1 MSEPDL
7 VPLSH
12 RGTELLDDAT
22 TDRHPHQRPI
32 ETLEQ
37 AVAAGEP
44 EAARLLARGYRER
57 GQLVEAYELLAPL
70 VADGHIVLAGVL
82 ADVLADLGLTDDA
95 EHAYRL
101 ATTGDDGEAMNKFA
115 LFLSDQGRPVE
126 AVVMFERAIA
136 AGDMAAPANLARTY
150 LHDLHDIA
158 AARTVAE
165 RHLGACAPTTY
176 CALAEVYAALGRLN
190 EAEQLLRTAVELD
203 AAQAH
208 IDYARFLLHRRDDVS
223 AAKREYRLAGQV
235 HDDFAGLS
243 PGRVPA
249 GARRGRGCRPDSR
262 TRRPLGGPGR
272 AALLDSEFELVTDPS

>member
-22 TDRHPHQRPI
+22 TDRRPHQRPI

-44 EAARLLARGYRER
+44 EAARLLACRYRER
-57 GQLVEAYELLAPL
+57 GQLVEAYELLTPL
-70 VADGHIVLAGVL
+70 VADGRIVLAGVL

-101 ATTGDDGEAMNKFA
+101 ATTGDDGEAMNNFA
-115 LFLSDQGRPVE
+115 LFLADQGRPVE
-126 AVVMFERAIA
+126 AVAMFEQAIA
-136 AGDMAAPANLARTY
+136 AGDRAAPANLARTY

-158 AARTVAE
+158 AAQMVAE

-176 CALAEVYAALGRLN
+176 CALAEVYAALDRLD

-235 HDDFAGLS
+235 YDDFAGLS
-243 PGRVPA
+243 PGRVHA
-249 GARRGRGCRPDSR
+249 GARRGRGCRPGSR

-272 AALLDSEFELVTDPS
+272 AALLDGEFELVTDPT